1 MMHFYCDIETYS
13 GVDIKKAGLY
23 KYAQSPDFEILMA
36 AWALDN
42 DPVHITEDPT
52 AHGVE
57 GSFLGWLTSEDVLV
71 HAYNAVFEWYCL
83 CQYMKRIGY
92 PHDPEALLRRM
103 RCTMAHGLYCG
114 YPAGLS
120 AIGEA
125 IGLPQEKKKLGV
137 GMSLIRTFCIPQKP
151 SKANGGRTRTLPH
164 HEPEKWNL
172 FKRYCV
178 QDVEAEREIERRL
191 SPWPLPEREQHLWE
205 LDCMMNARGVKVD
218 QQLVGGALSCGDT
231 IQRELMKEAMAISG
245 LQNPK
250 SVQQLTK
257 WLNEELED
265 ELDEELPDLRKDTV
279 SGLLAKGVSSDAAT
293 RMLEIRQQLGKTSTK
308 KYDAMA
314 AAVCE
319 DERVRGLMQYYGANR
334 TGRWAG
340 RLVQVQNLPRNHM
353 ETLSYA
359 RELVRS
365 RNLDMLRLMY
375 GNVPDTLS
383 QLIRTAFVPEPGKR
397 YLIADFSA
405 IEARVVAWLAGEQWR
420 LDVFATH
427 GKIYEASA
435 EQMFHL
441 PPGSVQ
447 KGSSERQKGKVA
459 ELALGYGGSSGAL
472 IAMGALDMGLTE
484 DELPDIVG
492 RWRAASPR
500 IVALWHDLE
509 NAALEVMRTGQP
521 LTVQWLLLQREM
533 HPQTAQD
540 FLTITLPVGR
550 KLFYPHPF
558 IAPGKFGNDALHYTG
573 VEQGTKKWSI
583 IPTFGGKL
591 VENCLSGDAL
601 VITDAGLIPL
611 RHVTKAHRVWDGGAW
626 VTHDGLSAKGP
637 QPILQIGALR
647 MTPDHK
653 ILTVKGWVACGES
666 KGLDWAPAVLP
677 DDFTPGKNGS
687 RGKTSLDCSLRLRKR
702 IRVGRRRYTEE
713 RSSAEILRLLNK
725 EIYQQEAADPRHE
738 QTSGLWGLAS
748 NAGSLSVT
756 LSSRLQKLWRPW
768 DQSLRRLGR
777 EFQRLLDRH
786 GAILPSGAGA
796 GPYRQQSGLS
806 TRQLSL
812 DKPYPK
818 CQEPENEYDNR
829 YSARTDAS
837 FRILRKNRLKRNDGL
852 VSDQSGLADRII
864 VRETGCSEP
873 VYDLLNCGPRHQF
886 AVWDNGRARIVSNCV
901 QAIARDCLA
910 EVLLR
915 LNAAGYRTVFHVHD
929 EAVVEHPAD
938 ALPDILSMMAESI
951 PWAPGLLLKGDGFVS
966 DFYKKE

>member
-137 GMSLIRTFCIPQKP
+137 GMSLIRTFCVPQKP

-172 FKRYCV
+172 FKSYCV
-178 QDVEAEREIERRL
+178 QDVVAEREIERRL
-191 SPWPLPEREQHLWE
+191 SPWPLPEREQQLWE
-205 LDCMMNARGVKVD
+205 LDCRMNALGVKID
-218 QQLVGGALSCGDT
+218 QQMVDGALACGSE
-231 IQRELMKEAMAISG
+231 IHEELMHEAVAISG
-245 LQNPK
+245 LPNPK
-250 SVQQLTK
+250 SVLQLTK
-257 WLNEELED
+257 WLNEEL
-265 ELDEELPDLRKDTV
+265 DEEVDGELTDLRKDTV
-279 SGLLAKGVSSDAAT
+279 SDLLAKGVSSDAAT
-293 RMLEIRQQLGKTSTK
+293 RMLELRQQLGKTSTK

-314 AAVCE
+314 AAVC
-319 DERVRGLMQYYGANR
+319 DDGRVRGLLQYYGANR
-334 TGRWAG
+334 TGRYAG
-340 RLVQVQNLPRNHM
+340 RLVQIHNLPKNHM
-353 ETLSYA
+353 ETLSFA

-375 GNVPDTLS
+375 SSVPDTLS
-383 QLIRTAFVPEPGKR
+383 QLIRTAFIPEDGHH

-405 IEARVVAWLAGEQWR
+405 IEARVIAWLAGEQWR

-447 KGSSERQKGKVA
+447 KGSPERQKGKVA

-484 DELPDIVG
+484 DELPDIVA
-492 RWRAASPR
+492 RWRVASPR

-509 NAALEVMRTGQP
+509 DTALEVMRTG
-521 LTVQWLLLQREM
+521 LSLKIYGLLRLERESS
-533 HPQTAQD
+533 PQTAQD

-558 IAPGKFGNDALHYTG
+558 LAPGKFGNDALHYMG
-573 VEQGTKKWSI
+573 VAQGSKKWST

-591 VENCLSGDAL
+591 VEN
-601 VITDAGLIPL
+601 V
-611 RHVTKAHRVWDGGAW
+611 
-626 VTHDGLSAKGP
+626 
-637 QPILQIGALR
+637 
-647 MTPDHK
+647 
-653 ILTVKGWVACGES
+653 
-666 KGLDWAPAVLP
+666 
-677 DDFTPGKNGS
+677 
-687 RGKTSLDCSLRLRKR
+687 
-702 IRVGRRRYTEE
+702 
-713 RSSAEILRLLNK
+713 
-725 EIYQQEAADPRHE
+725 
-738 QTSGLWGLAS
+738 
-748 NAGSLSVT
+748 
-756 LSSRLQKLWRPW
+756 
-768 DQSLRRLGR
+768 
-777 EFQRLLDRH
+777 
-786 GAILPSGAGA
+786 
-796 GPYRQQSGLS
+796 
-806 TRQLSL
+806 
-812 DKPYPK
+812 
-818 CQEPENEYDNR
+818 
-829 YSARTDAS
+829 
-837 FRILRKNRLKRNDGL
+837 
-852 VSDQSGLADRII
+852 
-864 VRETGCSEP
+864 
-873 VYDLLNCGPRHQF
+873 
-886 AVWDNGRARIVSNCV
+886 V